1 MDDKAGRIIIEV
13 DCETK
18 PPILD
23 GIVGEDRLIE
33 FCVYGPEGSR
43 AEIFNLPIHGRWR
56 PFMVNEKGDP
66 EILFVPPMTIKADDC
81 ATLRVD
87 EDNRMEYSVRYLVRC
102 TCPDGRWYM
111 ARGQNPPPRMIIRPA
126 R

>member
-1 MDDKAGRIIIEV
+1 MDEKPGRIIIEV

-23 GIVGEDRLIE
+23 GTVGDDRLIE
-33 FCVYGPEGSR
+33 FCVYGAEGSR
-43 AEIFNLPIHGRWR
+43 AEIFNLPIRGRWR
-56 PFMVNEKGDP
+56 PYMVNEKGDP
-66 EILFVPPMTIKADDC
+66 EILFVPPMTIKAGDC
-81 ATLRVD
+81 ATLKVD

-102 TCPDGRWYM
+102 TDPDGRWYM
-111 ARGQNPPPRMIIRPA
+111 ARGQNPPPRMIIRSK